1 VATNCD
7 CLAHFIR
14 LGREYGNDGSYD
26 ALFPGVN
33 GRMPELSAAT
43 ALASLEILDQVSD
56 RRNELAALYR
66 KELGELPG
74 IGFVETMPGAR
85 PSHKDFSIT
94 IDPTKFGMT
103 RDALRRALA
112 AKGIETRAYYDPPCH
127 RQTAYE
133 HFHDRMRPLPAT
145 DTLSARS
152 LALPI
157 GAHVDE
163 GIVGEV
169 CDVIA
174 NAKQV
179 A

>member
-1 VATNCD
+1 
-7 CLAHFIR
+7 
-14 LGREYGNDGSYD
+14 
-26 ALFPGVN
+26 
-33 GRMPELSAAT
+33 
-43 ALASLEILDQVSD
+43 
-56 RRNELAALYR
+56 
-66 KELGELPG
+66 
-74 IGFVETMPGAR
+74 
-85 PSHKDFSIT
+85 
-94 IDPTKFGMT
+94 MT

-133 HFHDRMRPLPAT
+133 HFYDRMRPLPVT
-145 DTLSARS
+145 DMLSARS

-157 GAHVDE
+157 GAQVDE
-163 GIVGEV
+163 AIVGEV

>member
-1 VATNCD
+1 
-7 CLAHFIR
+7 
-14 LGREYGNDGSYD
+14 
-26 ALFPGVN
+26 
-33 GRMPELSAAT
+33 LSAAT
-43 ALASLEILDQVSD
+43 ALASLDLLGQVSD

-66 KELGELPG
+66 RELGGLPG
-74 IGFVETMPGAR
+74 IGFVESMANAR
-85 PSHKDFSIT
+85 SSHKDFSIT
-94 IDPTKFGMT
+94 IDPSRFGMT
-103 RDALRRALA
+103 RDALRRALG

-133 HFHDRMRPLPAT
+133 HFHDRMRPLPVT
-145 DTLSARS
+145 DVLAARS

-163 GIVGEV
+163 AIVAEV

>member
-1 VATNCD
+1 MVSYAAVATAQ
-7 CLAHFIR
+7 LPI
-14 LGREYGNDGSYD
+14 GRRE
-26 ALFPGVN
+26 
-33 GRMPELSAAT
+33 
-43 ALASLEILDQVSD
+43 
-56 RRNELAALYR
+56 
-66 KELGELPG
+66 
-74 IGFVETMPGAR
+74 
-85 PSHKDFSIT
+85 
-94 IDPTKFGMT
+94 
-103 RDALRRALA
+103 LRRALA

-157 GAHVDE
+157 GAQVDE
-163 GIVGEV
+163 SIVGEV